1 MASNLIRN
9 NSIVYGGG
17 STEIACSIAVEA
29 AADRYPEVEHVCI
42 LLTHNLI
49 YNGVV
54 LTIIMILNFLFWQ
67 IGIFSIQFMCVL

>member
-1 MASNLIRN
+1 VASNLIRN

-29 AADRYPEVEHVCI
+29 AADRYPEVKHVCI

-54 LTIIMILNFLFWQ
+54 LAYNHYDTKLL
-67 IGIFSIQFMCVL
+67 VLANRYF